1 MEVSMKDYMDRATLA
16 LAVAFVPAALFVT
29 VVLGW

>member
-1 MEVSMKDYMDRATLA
+1 MKDYMDRATLA
-16 LAVAFVPAALFVT
+16 LAVVFVPVSLFVT